1 MPANQTLQI
10 GQVKQLTDK
19 LTTEN
24 TWKNMNRQL
33 RDVSH
38 SGSAGNR
45 RD

>member
-24 TWKNMNRQL
+24 TYVIPAVPEKEEIELYGYYGPN
-33 RDVSH
+33 
-38 SGSAGNR
+38 
-45 RD
+45 